1 MEGLGL
7 KICPESRCCGC
18 GACFN
23 ACARGAI
30 AMVRDGEGFVRPKV
44 DENVCVHCGRC
55 EVVCPVNHS
64 KGPDRD
70 PTCYI
75 GKSKNEDEVLRST
88 SGGVFGELAK
98 DVLSR
103 GGCVFGCALSK
114 PEFKATHVMVEDVGG
129 LDALRGSKYFQS
141 EIGDSYRRV
150 RACLD
155 DGRGVLFSG
164 TPCQVAGLKLF
175 LGKNYP
181 RLLTVEI
188 VCHGVGSYRVFRK
201 FLDELERKVG
211 SVAQSVRFRDKGF
224 FKSPTTFS
232 VVFENGDRYVRRSY
246 ADPYG
251 RAFMSRLCLRRS
263 CENCP
268 SREGRSGAD
277 ITIGDYWGA
286 EIFHPAFD
294 RAKGASVI
302 VAHTSAGRAAVQRA
316 AIELEPSGFY
326 KATRFNPSL
335 IRDQPADE
343 AKRKKFF
350 ALIEHGSVSRATRIC
365 CGGSLFAFAI
375 QRVCDFGRR
384 CISKARR
391 TVCRVRVRGE
401 SALPRVGI
409 MTVRRELLVSNYG
422 SFFQHYALREVLKGM
437 GFSPFRIEHGAWI
450 DELLDWLMP
459 LRIIRLRLLA
469 ALGRRTGDYN
479 YLGWGTLWNR
489 FRFIPNYL
497 KLVGP
502 LFENRRD
509 SDYAYVAGGDGIWSG
524 SEPSFFLLDLPRHIR
539 RLSYAPSSSWSLN
552 AENPAWRTVFKAVS
566 ESYRKISVREQAGV
580 DVCRGIVPLCEVEK
594 VLDPVLLL
602 SSNHYLKLIP
612 QKRPFYRPTLF
623 CYLLNL
629 KSAADLPLDALETAA
644 QKLGCQLKML
654 GIQGAE
660 RFIPHKYRI
669 RADQLEFL
677 GCISAAS
684 FVVTNSF
691 HGVVFSVLLKKQFV
705 FVPQKGAQNRR
716 THNLRQYE
724 LLDRFGLNDRIVQM
738 QDADCDFSGVLER
751 EIPWQAVDETLS
763 GERDRSLQWL
773 RNAMA

>member
-1 MEGLGL
+1 
-7 KICPESRCCGC
+7 
-18 GACFN
+18 
-23 ACARGAI
+23 
-30 AMVRDGEGFVRPKV
+30 MVRDGEGFERPKV
-44 DENVCVHCGRC
+44 DENICVHCGRC
-55 EVVCPVNHS
+55 EAVCPVNHP
-64 KGPDRD
+64 KEPDRD

-75 GKSKNEDEVLRST
+75 GKSKNEDDILRST

-103 GGCVFGCALSK
+103 GGCVFGCAVSK
-114 PEFKATHVMVEDVGG
+114 PEFRAIHIMVDNVRN

-155 DGRGVLFSG
+155 DGREVLFSG

-175 LGKNYP
+175 LGKEYP
-181 RLLTVEI
+181 HLLTVEI

-211 SVAQSVRFRDKGF
+211 SIARSVKFRDKDF
-224 FKSPTTFS
+224 SQSPTTFS
-232 VVFENGDRYVRRSY
+232 VVFENGDSYVRRSY

-251 RAFMSRLCLRRS
+251 RAFMNRLCLRRS

-277 ITIGDYWGA
+277 ITLGDYWGA
-286 EIFHPAFD
+286 EIFHHAFD
-294 RAKGASVI
+294 RAKGVSVV
-302 VAHTSAGRAAVQRA
+302 VAHTSAGREALQRA
-316 AIELEPSGFY
+316 AIEFEPSDLY

-335 IRDQPADE
+335 IRDQPADG

-350 ALIEHGSVSRATRIC
+350 ELIEHGSVSRATRIC
-365 CGGSLFAFAI
+365 CDGPLFASGIKCVCSFA
-375 QRVCDFGRR
+375 RR
-384 CISKARR
+384 CVSKVRR
-391 TVCRVRVRGE
+391 TVCRARIKSE
-401 SALPRVGI
+401 NFLPRVGI
-409 MTVRRELLVSNYG
+409 MTVRRELLLSNYG

-437 GFSPFRIEHGAWI
+437 GFSSFRIETGSWI
-450 DELLDWLMP
+450 GELLDWLMP

-469 ALGRRTGDYN
+469 AIGRRKGDYG

-502 LFENRRD
+502 LFEIRRD

-524 SEPSFFLLDLPRHIR
+524 SEPSFFLLDLPDHIR
-539 RLSYAPSSSWSLN
+539 RLSYAPSSSWARNL
-552 AENPAWRTVFKAVS
+552 ENPAWCKAFKAVG

-580 DVCRGIVPLCEVEK
+580 DVCRKIVPQREVEK

-602 SSNHYLKLIP
+602 SPRHYMKLIP
-612 QKRPFYRPTLF
+612 QKRFFDRPTLF

-629 KSAADLPLDALETAA
+629 KLAADLPIDALEAA
-644 QKLGCQLKML
+644 ARKLGCQLKIL
-654 GIQGAE
+654 GLQGAE
-660 RFIPHKYRI
+660 RFIPRKYRT
-669 RADQLEFL
+669 RADQLDFL

-691 HGVVFSVLLKKQFV
+691 HGVVFSLLLKKQFA
-705 FVPQKGAQNRR
+705 FLPQKCNQDCR
-716 THNLRQYE
+716 TRNLRQYE
-724 LLDRFGLNDRIVQM
+724 LLDRFGLNDRIVQV
-738 QDADCDFSGVLER
+738 QDADCDFSAVLER
-751 EIPWQAVDETLS
+751 EIPWQAVDKTLS
-763 GERDRSLQWL
+763 SERDRSLQWL
-773 RNAMA
+773 RDAMA